1 MRRRLLLILV
11 WLLFV
16 FLLLQL
22 AGFVFYKFV
31 VSRPISGYGYPTGIE
46 RPHPEL
52 GYHYQPNFSGHFK
65 GTAYQHILIETNA
78 HGFRDADFAPRT
90 DEGLR
95 VAVLGDSVVL
105 GPGVE
110 ADERF
115 THCLDQPVDQPVD
128 QLFSQPVDPS
138 APSQMGLAAR
148 VEANAGPESGAERS
162 ADAGPGAEPSTAAWR
177 ILNLG
182 VHAYSF
188 GHYVTLAQLNF
199 LGAEPDA
206 VLLGITLND
215 FAPMESVGPARR
227 ARRQSDGWRKPDWVA
242 RFQARLGRTYAARFL
257 DELDTRIRYA
267 LLSADEREAYH
278 TTWMRTVVDAWRQ
291 DEHRERFANR
301 LDQFTDLI
309 EQRGLPLG
317 ILLFPEL
324 NALSDPETFDGPRQ
338 QVREML
344 EVRGLDYCDPYDDF
358 ASQPDL
364 DALFL
369 MRDSV
374 HYSARGH
381 QLLCEAIERCFDNG
395 ALPDLAAARAEQLS
409 FAPRQYELFQQSP

>member
-1 MRRRLLLILV
+1 MRRFLLGFL

-22 AGFVFYKFV
+22 AGFVFYQFV

-46 RPHPEL
+46 RPHPDL

-78 HGFRDADFAPRT
+78 QGFRDADFEPQPG
-90 DEGLR
+90 DGLR

-110 ADERF
+110 ADARF
-115 THCLDQPVDQPVD
+115 TQCLDQSVPQTAV
-128 QLFSQPVDPS
+128 
-138 APSQMGLAAR
+138 GGR
-148 VEANAGPESGAERS
+148 VEASAGV
-162 ADAGPGAEPSTAAWR
+162 GPGAESSAGAWR

-188 GHYVTLAQLNF
+188 GHYVTLAEQDF

-227 ARRQSDGWRKPDWVA
+227 ARRHAEGWQKPDWVA
-242 RFQARLGRTYAARFL
+242 RIQARLGRTYAARFL

-267 LLSADEREAYH
+267 LLSSDERETYH
-278 TTWMRTVVDAWRQ
+278 TTWMRSVVEAWQ
-291 DEHRERFANR
+291 LDENRERFAAR
-301 LDQFTDLI
+301 LDQFTA
-309 EQRGLPLG
+309 EVAQRGLPLG
-317 ILLFPEL
+317 FVLFPEL
-324 NALSDPETFDGPRQ
+324 NNLRDPETFDGPRQ
-338 QVREML
+338 QVRAML
-344 EVRGLDYCDPYDDF
+344 EARDLDYCDPFDDF
-358 ASQPDL
+358 ARQPDL
-364 DALFL
+364 GALFL
-369 MRDSV
+369 VRDSV
-374 HYSARGH
+374 HYTPRGH
-381 QLLCEAIERCFDNG
+381 QVLCEAIERCLEAG
-395 ALPDLAAARAEQLS
+395 TLADLAEAT
-409 FAPRQYELFQQSP
+409 SPGR

>member
-1 MRRRLLLILV
+1 MRRLLLGLL

-22 AGFVFYKFV
+22 AGFVFYQFV
-31 VSRPISGYGYPTGIE
+31 VSRPISGYGYPTGLE
-46 RPHPEL
+46 GPHPEL
-52 GYHYQPNFSGHFK
+52 GYHYQPEFSAHFK

-78 HGFRDADFAPRT
+78 QGFRDADFASQPG
-90 DEGLR
+90 EGLR

-115 THCLDQPVDQPVD
+115 THCLDHPVPLQAVVGE
-128 QLFSQPVDPS
+128 QVKGS
-138 APSQMGLAAR
+138 ASR
-148 VEANAGPESGAERS
+148 SVEAGRAS
-162 ADAGPGAEPSTAAWR
+162 STSAWR

-188 GHYVTLAQLNF
+188 GHYVTLAELDF

-215 FAPMESVGPARR
+215 FAPMQSVGPARR
-227 ARRQSDGWRKPDWVA
+227 ARRQAEGWHKPEWIA
-242 RFQARLGRTYAARFL
+242 RIQARIGRTYAARFL

-278 TTWMRTVVDAWRQ
+278 TTWMRTVVEAWQQ
-291 DEHRERFANR
+291 DENRERFAAR
-301 LDQFTDLI
+301 LDRFTAEVDA
-309 EQRGLPLG
+309 RGLPLG
-317 ILLFPEL
+317 FVLFPEL
-324 NALSDPETFDGPRQ
+324 NALRDPATFDGPRQ
-338 QVREML
+338 QVRAML
-344 EVRGLDYCDPYDDF
+344 EARDLDYCDPYDDF
-358 ASQPDL
+358 ARQSDL

-369 MRDSV
+369 VRDSV
-374 HYSARGH
+374 HYTPRGH
-381 QLLCEAIERCFDNG
+381 QVLCEAIQRCLDSG
-395 ALPDLAAARAEQLS
+395 ELPELAAARAGQESIDQ
-409 FAPRQYELFQQSP
+409 

>member
-1 MRRRLLLILV
+1 MKRPLRPLLLTII

-22 AGFVFYKFV
+22 AGFLFYQFV
-31 VSRPISGYGYPTGIE
+31 VSQPISGYGYPTGLE
-46 RPHPEL
+46 RPHAEL

-78 HGFRDADFAPRT
+78 QGFRDADFAPQSG
-90 DEGLR
+90 EGLR

-110 ADERF
+110 AGERL
-115 THCLDQPVDQPVD
+115 TNCLDDV
-128 QLFSQPVDPS
+128 
-138 APSQMGLAAR
+138 AR
-148 VEANAGPESGAERS
+148 
-162 ADAGPGAEPSTAAWR
+162 PGAEAWR

-188 GHYVTLAQLNF
+188 GHYVKLAELEF

-227 ARRQSDGWRKPDWVA
+227 ARRQAEGWHKPDWVA
-242 RFQARLGRTYAARFL
+242 RIQSRLGRTYAGRFL
-257 DELDTRIRYA
+257 DELDTRVRYA
-267 LLSADEREAYH
+267 LMSANDRQAYH
-278 TTWMRTVVDAWRQ
+278 SLWMRSVVDAWQQ
-291 DEHRERFANR
+291 DDNRERFARR
-301 LDQFTDLI
+301 LDQFTAALD
-309 EQRGLPLG
+309 QRSLPLG

-324 NALSDPETFDGPRQ
+324 NALRDPETFDGPRQ
-338 QVREML
+338 QVRAML
-344 EVRGLDYCDPYDDF
+344 DERGLNYCDPYDDF
-358 ASQPDL
+358 ARQPDL

-369 MRDSV
+369 QRDSV
-374 HYSARGH
+374 HFTPRGH
-381 QLLCEAIERCFDNG
+381 QLICDAFARCLEAG
-395 ALPDLAAARAEQLS
+395 SLADLAAARTGL
-409 FAPRQYELFQQSP
+409 PRFEASSANP